1 MHLSVVIP
9 VMNEQGNIQPL
20 LARIAEAL
28 ARVEHEIIFVDDGS
42 NDGTVAEIERFG
54 MRNTSVLVL
63 NRNYG
68 QTTAMAAGI
77 DAARGDLIVMLD
89 GDMQN
94 DPHDIPL
101 MMERMREGDWDVV
114 AGVRTRRKDGFLLR
128 KLPSKLANWLIRRA
142 TGVHIN
148 DYGCTLKL
156 FKSDVAKNLGLY
168 GELHRYI
175 PVLATMYGARMT
187 EMQVRHHARH
197 AGVSKYG
204 INRTLKVASDLMLMV
219 FIRKYGQRPM
229 HLFGTAGIVS
239 FCAGCFLNLYVLFD
253 KLMGAKIAGRPLL
266 FLGLLLTVAGIQLI
280 TTGFIA
286 DLVMRTY
293 YESQNKKP
301 YHIKRSIG
309 GQACRQEV
317 EGSLAAPVIDL
328 PDRFRPSTS

>member
-1 MHLSVVIP
+1 MLLSVVIP

-20 LARIAEAL
+20 VARIAEAL
-28 ARVEHEIIFVDDGS
+28 AQVEHEVIFVDDGS
-42 NDGTVAEIERFG
+42 SDGTVAEIERFATP
-54 MRNTSVLVL
+54 NTRLLVL

-77 DAARGDLIVMLD
+77 DTANGELIVMLD
-89 GDMQN
+89 GDLQN

-114 AGVRTRRKDGFLLR
+114 AGIRARRKDGLLLR
-128 KLPSKLANWLIRRA
+128 KVPSKLANWLIRRV
-142 TGVHIN
+142 TGVHIS

-156 FKSDVAKNLGLY
+156 FKRDVAKNLGLY
-168 GELHRYI
+168 GELHRYV

-187 EMQVRHHARH
+187 QMQVRHHARH

-219 FIRKYGQRPM
+219 FIRRYGQRPM
-229 HLFGTAGIVS
+229 HLFGTAGIVA
-239 FCAGCFLNLYVLFD
+239 FGTGCVLNAYVLFE
-253 KLMGAKIAGRPLL
+253 KLMGVQSAGRPLL

-280 TTGFIA
+280 TTGFVA
-286 DLVMRTY
+286 DLIMRTY

-301 YHIKRSIG
+301 YQIKKI
-309 GQACRQEV
+309 
-317 EGSLAAPVIDL
+317 
-328 PDRFRPSTS
+328 TSV